1 MWNIKIVK
9 NILGACVVS
18 ILFGGCSDF
27 FENDLTSVVDTDGRV
42 ISTER
47 DAFYQICGILQQ
59 MQQVG
64 DGRFISNEL
73 RGDLLTQTRNSS
85 QDLRDIEFF
94 EADTTNQYLNER
106 KFYALVN
113 NCNYYIDRIDRN
125 VFGTKS
131 DTLVAPVKCI
141 RAWAYLQLAL
151 DYGHVRYFTYPIL
164 HVDESAGE
172 ITDFVVSEQSLAAAG
187 NSLLPEALID
197 TLIRDL
203 QPYCPADGR
212 AEVFPFTDGEY
223 ATVNSY
229 PITQLFI
236 PIRFLL
242 GELYLWRGDFS
253 RAANMYY
260 QLMLDRKL
268 SVNGTYRNTW
278 ANSTCEGLG
287 SASWIT
293 QFSSFSTSNVV
304 SAIAYSGE
312 YEKGM
317 TRLPDLLG
325 TDYQLGASA
334 VCRELFENQQYTIG
348 LNPVSVAGDLRGN
361 GVIGDLGTYVM
372 EYPSDDPMAEERT
385 DAYITKV
392 RNMSYS
398 GSYYATLCRA
408 PLVYLRYA
416 EAVNR
421 LGKHQLAMAVLKY
434 GLTAEVLSNG
444 NYISRKELTGET
456 WLDFGQVTPLYASI
470 FESNE
475 GLHSRGCGD
484 ADMNASYVI
493 DVSSIDSLTDVEN
506 KIMDEYVLECA
517 FEGNRF
523 HDLMRIAQYRSDPTY
538 LAGKIAEKL
547 AGLSN
552 STRSREQWLDYL
564 SDRKHWFLPSCVR

>member
-1 MWNIKIVK
+1 MWNIKRAK
-9 NILGACVVS
+9 RILGVCAVS
-18 ILFGGCSDF
+18 VLAGGCSDF
-27 FENDLTSVVDTDGRV
+27 FENDLAGVVNPDGRG
-42 ISTER
+42 IPTER
-47 DAFYQICGILQQ
+47 DAFYQICGILQL

-94 EADTTNQYLNER
+94 EADTANQYLNER

-151 DYGHVRYFTYPIL
+151 DYGHVRYFTRPIL
-164 HVDESAGE
+164 HVGEDAGVV
-172 ITDFVVSEQSLAAAG
+172 TDFAVSEQSLG
-187 NSLLPEALID
+187 ETGVGLPAEALID

-212 AEVFPFTDGEY
+212 TEAFPFTDGEY

-229 PITQLFI
+229 PINQLFI
-236 PIRFLL
+236 PVRFLL
-242 GELYLWRGDFS
+242 GELYMWRGDFS

-260 QLMLDRKL
+260 QLMLDREL
-268 SVNGTYRNTW
+268 SVGGNHRNTW
-278 ANSTCEGLG
+278 ANSTCERLG
-287 SASWIT
+287 STSWRT
-293 QFSSFSTSNVV
+293 QFSSFSTSNIV

-325 TDYQLGASA
+325 ADYQLGASA
-334 VCRELFENQQYTIG
+334 VCRELFESQQYTIG
-348 LNPVSVAGDLRGN
+348 LNPVLVAGDLRGN
-361 GVIGDLGTYVM
+361 GVIRDVGTYVM
-372 EYPSDDPMAEERT
+372 EYPSDDPVAEERT
-385 DAYITKV
+385 DAYVTKV
-392 RNMSYS
+392 RDMSYS
-398 GSYYATLCRA
+398 GSYYAALCRA

-434 GLTAEVLSNG
+434 GLTADILSNG
-444 NYISRKELTGET
+444 NYVSRKELTGES

-470 FESNE
+470 FEDNE
-475 GLHSRGCGD
+475 GLHGRGCGD
-484 ADMNASYVI
+484 ADMNASYII
-493 DVSSIDSLTDVEN
+493 DVSSTDSLTDVEN

-538 LAGKIAEKL
+538 LAGKVAGKL

-552 STRSREQWLDYL
+552 STRSREQWVEYL
-564 SDRKHWFLPSCVR
+564 SDRSHWFLPSCVR

>member
-1 MWNIKIVK
+1 
-9 NILGACVVS
+9 
-18 ILFGGCSDF
+18 
-27 FENDLTSVVDTDGRV
+27 
-42 ISTER
+42 
-47 DAFYQICGILQQ
+47 
-59 MQQVG
+59 
-64 DGRFISNEL
+64 
-73 RGDLLTQTRNSS
+73 
-85 QDLRDIEFF
+85 
-94 EADTTNQYLNER
+94 
-106 KFYALVN
+106 
-113 NCNYYIDRIDRN
+113 
-125 VFGTKS
+125 
-131 DTLVAPVKCI
+131 
-141 RAWAYLQLAL
+141 
-151 DYGHVRYFTYPIL
+151 
-164 HVDESAGE
+164 
-172 ITDFVVSEQSLAAAG
+172 
-187 NSLLPEALID
+187 
-197 TLIRDL
+197 
-203 QPYCPADGR
+203 
-212 AEVFPFTDGEY
+212 
-223 ATVNSY
+223 
-229 PITQLFI
+229 
-236 PIRFLL
+236 
-242 GELYLWRGDFS
+242 
-253 RAANMYY
+253 
-260 QLMLDRKL
+260 
-268 SVNGTYRNTW
+268 
-278 ANSTCEGLG
+278 
-287 SASWIT
+287 
-293 QFSSFSTSNVV
+293 
-304 SAIAYSGE
+304 
-312 YEKGM
+312 
-317 TRLPDLLG
+317 
-325 TDYQLGASA
+325 
-334 VCRELFENQQYTIG
+334 
-348 LNPVSVAGDLRGN
+348 
-361 GVIGDLGTYVM
+361 M
-372 EYPSDDPMAEERT
+372 EYPSDDPMEEERT

-493 DVSSIDSLTDVEN
+493 DVSSTDSLTDVEN

>member
-1 MWNIKIVK
+1 MWNIKIAK

-172 ITDFVVSEQSLAAAG
+172 ITDFVVSEQSLAEAG

-236 PIRFLL
+236 PVRFLL

-253 RAANMYY
+253 RAANMY
-260 QLMLDRKL
+260 L
-268 SVNGTYRNTW
+268 S
-278 ANSTCEGLG
+278 L
-287 SASWIT
+287 IH
-293 QFSSFSTSNVV
+293 
-304 SAIAYSGE
+304 I
-312 YEKGM
+312 
-317 TRLPDLLG
+317 
-325 TDYQLGASA
+325 
-334 VCRELFENQQYTIG
+334 
-348 LNPVSVAGDLRGN
+348 
-361 GVIGDLGTYVM
+361 
-372 EYPSDDPMAEERT
+372 
-385 DAYITKV
+385 
-392 RNMSYS
+392 
-398 GSYYATLCRA
+398 
-408 PLVYLRYA
+408 
-416 EAVNR
+416 
-421 LGKHQLAMAVLKY
+421 
-434 GLTAEVLSNG
+434 
-444 NYISRKELTGET
+444 
-456 WLDFGQVTPLYASI
+456 
-470 FESNE
+470 
-475 GLHSRGCGD
+475 
-484 ADMNASYVI
+484 
-493 DVSSIDSLTDVEN
+493 
-506 KIMDEYVLECA
+506 
-517 FEGNRF
+517 
-523 HDLMRIAQYRSDPTY
+523 
-538 LAGKIAEKL
+538 
-547 AGLSN
+547 
-552 STRSREQWLDYL
+552 
-564 SDRKHWFLPSCVR
+564 